1 MKIRKTLVAG
11 LALSMVATL
20 GLSGCGSSSDVEKT
34 ADGKVKITMWH
45 GFSEADGK
53 TLESIV
59 KDFNKSQDKYEI
71 DAQLQPW
78 STIGETMVTKVTSG
92 DGPDF
97 VTTGADNGQGWSID
111 GTFQCVTDFYDD
123 DQYETKN
130 YIDNV
135 VEQITFK
142 SAVFRW
148 ATPRPSCGTT
158 PICGRQRA

>member
-1 MKIRKTLVAG
+1 MKIRKTLVVG

-20 GLSGCGSSSDVEKT
+20 GLSGCGSNSDVEKT

-78 STIGETMVTKVTSG
+78 STIGETMVTRSLPVMVLISSLL
-92 DGPDF
+92 
-97 VTTGADNGQGWSID
+97 VRTTGKAGPSMAPSNASPISMM
-111 GTFQCVTDFYDD
+111 TIST
-123 DQYETKN
+123 
-130 YIDNV
+130 
-135 VEQITFK
+135 
-142 SAVFRW
+142 R
-148 ATPRPSCGTT
+148 PRTT
-158 PICGRQRA
+158 LTM